1 MDERI
6 EISAEEFLEILNGE
20 TSLNPIENEECIVI
34 KNCVVKD
41 SLNIY
46 SIRRPKVILI
56 IDFNCCFNSHVVF
69 NDCIFKRIII
79 GGINVNFKSSLGF
92 RDNSKINKVIIRNCN
107 ILYNLG
113 IEECETNFINIE
125 KIKVHGEFLIDT
137 ILSLEQLNISASNIK
152 KIKIKEISENC
163 IIDISSNHNNKTNIE
178 KIKFYTNCPI
188 NIGKNGFSTI
198 LDSIYLKGGL
208 PRNQNII
215 FEKIQTK
222 NLNFEDFN
230 NLGYI
235 KFNKLNSGESITGNI
250 ILENSDL
257 GSFSI
262 LDSNLKTFKLYTRGS
277 KLNNLFIASTE
288 FIEPENINSDTNN
301 STQALYTDRDKID
314 VFSQLKKVFENIGNN
329 VKSTTFHLFEL
340 ELRLKELNKKLL
352 NPNISVETK
361 KNLYYKKKDLFGN

>member
-1 MDERI
+1 
-6 EISAEEFLEILNGE
+6 
-20 TSLNPIENEECIVI
+20 
-34 KNCVVKD
+34 
-41 SLNIY
+41 
-46 SIRRPKVILI
+46 
-56 IDFNCCFNSHVVF
+56 
-69 NDCIFKRIII
+69 
-79 GGINVNFKSSLGF
+79 
-92 RDNSKINKVIIRNCN
+92 
-107 ILYNLG
+107 
-113 IEECETNFINIE
+113 
-125 KIKVHGEFLIDT
+125 
-137 ILSLEQLNISASNIK
+137 
-152 KIKIKEISENC
+152 
-163 IIDISSNHNNKTNIE
+163 
-178 KIKFYTNCPI
+178 
-188 NIGKNGFSTI
+188 
-198 LDSIYLKGGL
+198 
-208 PRNQNII
+208 
-215 FEKIQTK
+215 
-222 NLNFEDFN
+222 
-230 NLGYI
+230 LGYI